1 LTGFGVAA
9 EKEVLRR
16 RYLELRDELTPQ
28 TVERKSREIVETVLG
43 LPEYVGAQVVASYI
57 AKNNEV
63 QTQVLIK
70 KALGAGKKVLVPVTQ
85 RKSRELLFSEIPSLY
100 AVSTSTFGILEPKP
114 ADRKL
119 RHITTADVVIVPGIV
134 WDAAGHRLGWGRG
147 YFDGALA
154 KVRKDALSVG
164 LAFDLQLVEKVPRE
178 QFDLPVKMIVTES
191 GVIRCHE

>member
-1 LTGFGVAA
+1 MTSYSAAA

-16 RYLELRDELTPQ
+16 RYLDLRDELTPQ
-28 TVERKSREIVETVLG
+28 TVERKSLEIVQTVMG
-43 LPEYVGAQVVASYI
+43 LQEYTGAQVLASYI
-57 AKNNEV
+57 AKDNEV
-63 QTQVLIK
+63 QTQFLIK

-100 AVSTSTFGILEPKP
+100 AVSTGAFGILEPKP

-119 RHITTADVVIVPGIV
+119 RHITTADIIIVPGIV
-134 WDAAGHRLGWGRG
+134 WDANGHRLGWGRG
-147 YFDGALA
+147 YFDGALS
-154 KVRKDALSVG
+154 KVRKDALSIG

-178 QFDLPVKMIVTES
+178 QFDLPVNMIVTES